1 MSFSEF
7 RFGKMPTHWESKR
20 IADYTEIVT
29 DYVANG
35 SFASLKENVTYFE
48 DPNYAV
54 LIRLTDYNRGFDGQ
68 FVYIDER
75 AYNFLSKT
83 QLFGGEIIIS
93 NVGANVG
100 TVFKAP
106 YLRKKMNLGP
116 NSIMVKTKG
125 NDDFYYYWFSSP
137 NGQESIK
144 SILSGSAQ
152 PKFNKTSFRNL
163 ELPIPP
169 LNEQKAIAHILST
182 LDEKIEVNN
191 QINKTLENM
200 AQTIFKQWFVD
211 FEFPNEDGEP
221 YKSSGGEMVESE
233 LGMIP
238 KGWKVSTVGEL
249 TAIVSKGT
257 TPRKSDIDS
266 ATDNNCVKFLKVK
279 DISDHGVI
287 DLKGLEMIPSS
298 IHLNQLKR
306 SVLKYKDVLI
316 SIAGTIGRVSYVN
329 EELVNANTNQ
339 AVAFIRLKD
348 VEKHFL
354 LMHYKFKS
362 SDFQDSIRSK
372 IVQGVQAN
380 ISLSVIKDEKLIL
393 PDDNVLGLYNNV
405 LNNIFNESNILYK
418 EINSLTNI
426 RDTLLPKLMSGEIRV
441 PLDEECDAS

>member
-1 MSFSEF
+1 MSFKEF

-20 IADYTEIVT
+20 IIDYTEIVT

-68 FVYIDER
+68 FVYIDEH

-100 TVFKAP
+100 TVFKVP

-125 NDDFYYYWFSSP
+125 NDDFYFYWFSSP

-169 LNEQKAIAHILST
+169 YKEQNAIAHILST
-182 LDEKIEVNN
+182 LDDKIEVNN

-200 AQTIFKQWFVD
+200 AQAIFKQWFVD

-238 KGWKVSTVGEL
+238 KGWEVKSLCDIARIDTKSIKPFENGDVLYEHYSIPALDANNYPNFEYGREIKSNKYKVFEDSILISKLNPSTKRIWL
-249 TAIVSKGT
+249 PLYLSNRAICST
-257 TPRKSDIDS
+257 EFLNYRPRDTRIKAFVYSIIDS
-266 ATDNNCVKFLKVK
+266 TRFTEFLMNHVTGSTGSRQRVKPQDTLSYKFAMPNSDMLKEFCE
-279 DISDHGVI
+279 VI
-287 DLKGLEMIPSS
+287 DGIYTKKNNN
-298 IHLNQLKR
+298 LN
-306 SVLKYKDVLI
+306 
-316 SIAGTIGRVSYVN
+316 
-329 EELVNANTNQ
+329 ENQ
-339 AVAFIRLKD
+339 
-348 VEKHFL
+348 
-354 LMHYKFKS
+354 
-362 SDFQDSIRSK
+362 
-372 IVQGVQAN
+372 N
-380 ISLSVIKDEKLIL
+380 IKA
-393 PDDNVLGLYNNV
+393 
-405 LNNIFNESNILYK
+405 
-418 EINSLTNI
+418 I
-426 RDTLLPKLMSGEIRV
+426 RDSLLPKLMSGEIRV
-441 PLDEECDAS
+441 PLNEEGDAS

>member
-1 MSFSEF
+1 MSFKEF

-20 IADYTEIVT
+20 IIDYTEIVT

-68 FVYIDER
+68 FVYIDEH

-100 TVFKAP
+100 TVFKVP

-125 NDDFYYYWFSSP
+125 NDDFYFYWFSSP

-169 LNEQKAIAHILST
+169 YKEQNAIAHILST
-182 LDEKIEVNN
+182 LDDKIEVNN

-200 AQTIFKQWFVD
+200 AQAIFKQWFVD

-238 KGWKVSTVGEL
+238 KGWEVGNLAESKL
-249 TAIVSKGT
+249 TKIV
-257 TPRKSDIDS
+257 KSGMTEFSGEKIYL
-266 ATDNNCVKFLKVK
+266 AT
-279 DISDHGVI
+279 
-287 DLKGLEMIPSS
+287 
-298 IHLNQLKR
+298 
-306 SVLKYKDVLI
+306 
-316 SIAGTIGRVSYVN
+316 A
-329 EELVNANTNQ
+329 
-339 AVAFIRLKD
+339 D
-348 VEKHFL
+348 VE
-354 LMHYKFKS
+354 
-362 SDFQDSIRSK
+362 
-372 IVQGVQAN
+372 N
-380 ISLSVIKDEKLIL
+380 
-393 PDDNVLGLYNNV
+393 
-405 LNNIFNESNILYK
+405 SNILSKSTKVTHNERPSRANMRPRENTVWFAKMKDSRKLIRVSKKSK
-418 EINSLTNI
+418 ELIDNYIFSTGFAGINVKEGLNYIWSFICSEDFDTRKNNLCNGTTMQAINNSNISNIPLLLPNEEILKKYEDITDYLFESEYLRKKENEKLAEI

-441 PLDEECDAS
+441 PLDSEGDVS

>member
-1 MSFSEF
+1 MSFKEF

-20 IADYTEIVT
+20 IIDYTEIVT

-68 FVYIDER
+68 FVYIDEH

-100 TVFKAP
+100 TVFKVP

-125 NDDFYYYWFSSP
+125 NDDFYFYWFSSP

-169 LNEQKAIAHILST
+169 YKEQNAIAHILST
-182 LDEKIEVNN
+182 LDDKIEVNN
-191 QINKTLENM
+191 EINKTLENM
-200 AQTIFKQWFVD
+200 AQAIFKQWFVD

-238 KGWKVSTVGEL
+238 KGWEVVQFRDIFRFVKGKKPKTIAECEFKDSEKYLTIDVLNRNSVLFCSKEKVIEANSEDVLMVMDGASSGAVYFGQKGVVASTLAKLELISQKVSNQFL
-249 TAIVSKGT
+249 FYAIKYFENDIKTHT
-257 TPRKSDIDS
+257 TGSAIPHTDKEYTYRLMIALPNDISLQTKID
-266 ATDNNCVKFLKVK
+266 DLLC
-279 DISDHGVI
+279 DISDTFI
-287 DLKGLEMIPSS
+287 AREQE
-298 IHLNQLKR
+298 NA
-306 SVLKYKDVLI
+306 VLK
-316 SIAGTIGRVSYVN
+316 AT
-329 EELVNANTNQ
+329 
-339 AVAFIRLKD
+339 
-348 VEKHFL
+348 
-354 LMHYKFKS
+354 
-362 SDFQDSIRSK
+362 
-372 IVQGVQAN
+372 
-380 ISLSVIKDEKLIL
+380 
-393 PDDNVLGLYNNV
+393 
-405 LNNIFNESNILYK
+405 
-418 EINSLTNI
+418 

-441 PLDEECDAS
+441 PLDEEGGAS

>member
-1 MSFSEF
+1 MRFSNEIELKDVSEYSKEKINIEEINISNYVSTENLLPGIGGKVISSGLPSKGKATKYCKGDILISNIRPYFKKIWQADNEGGSSNDVLVLKAKRNIENKFLYYNLACSEF
-7 RFGKMPTHWESKR
+7 FDYVMSGAKGTKMP
-20 IADYTEIVT
+20 
-29 DYVANG
+29 
-35 SFASLKENVTYFE
+35 
-48 DPNYAV
+48 
-54 LIRLTDYNRGFDGQ
+54 RGDKNH
-68 FVYIDER
+68 I
-75 AYNFLSKT
+75 
-83 QLFGGEIIIS
+83 
-93 NVGANVG
+93 
-100 TVFKAP
+100 
-106 YLRKKMNLGP
+106 LGYKL
-116 NSIMVKTKG
+116 NH
-125 NDDFYYYWFSSP
+125 
-137 NGQESIK
+137 
-144 SILSGSAQ
+144 
-152 PKFNKTSFRNL
+152 
-163 ELPIPP
+163 PP
-169 LNEQKAIAHILST
+169 LQEQKAIAHILST
-182 LDEKIEVNN
+182 LDDKIEVNN
-191 QINKTLENM
+191 EINKTLENM
-200 AQTIFKQWFVD
+200 TQAIFKQWFVD

-221 YKSSGGEMVESE
+221 YKSSGGEMIESE
-233 LGMIP
+233 LGLIP

-287 DLKGLEMIPSS
+287 DLTGLEMIPSS

-441 PLDEECDAS
+441 PMDEEGDLS